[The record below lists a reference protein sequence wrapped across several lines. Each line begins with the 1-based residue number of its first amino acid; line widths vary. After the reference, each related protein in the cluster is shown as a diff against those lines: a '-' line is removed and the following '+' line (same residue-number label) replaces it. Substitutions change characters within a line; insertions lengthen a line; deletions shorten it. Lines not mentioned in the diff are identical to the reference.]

1 MEWATWPVCLPAGVK
16 PTHTMRIAE
25 ICVNG
30 PLQTHLPWPAITR
43 GSREVL
49 EVKEACALKLGRL
62 EGIKGGVRGKNL
74 GRISIFPKEVALI
87 QSKPIT
93 YRILKTTK
101 TY

>member
-1 MEWATWPVCLPAGVK
+1 MP
-16 PTHTMRIAE
+16 
-25 ICVNG
+25 
-30 PLQTHLPWPAITR
+30 PW
-43 GSREVL
+43 RE
-49 EVKEACALKLGRL
+49 KLGRL

>member
-1 MEWATWPVCLPAGVK
+1 MP
-16 PTHTMRIAE
+16 
-25 ICVNG
+25 
-30 PLQTHLPWPAITR
+30 PW
-43 GSREVL
+43 RE
-49 EVKEACALKLGRL
+49 KLGRL

-101 TY
+101 NLLIILSRPETYKRHWGPSDKAVVVFVNYTVQYSSH